1 MVRSSILAIYKACVR
16 RAAPDHKLRSAT
28 SHQPPFREVTEEAE
42 TMLSCRTCQTSR
54 LFQQPVHTLWPVPLT
69 VFEPLECNV
78 WKQVEEMRKGMN
90 FMERIFEELAKEFWG
105 ERPRIGAGAEG
116 GQSGT
121 VGKSGDGFSVSLH
134 VPRFSPE
141 ELKVKV
147 LGRKVLVT
155 GEYEKKSHDGSGS
168 YSYRY
173 EEFRREFPLPEDV
186 DTQAVKCCLTEDG
199 RLKIQA
205 PRLALPS
212 LDERIVP
219 INIETDTTSSPRQ
232 DPREK
237 AQKKESGGTEGNS
250 ETKMD
255 NSA

>member
-1 MVRSSILAIYKACVR
+1 
-16 RAAPDHKLRSAT
+16 
-28 SHQPPFREVTEEAE
+28 
-42 TMLSCRTCQTSR
+42 MLSCRTCQTSR

-105 ERPRIGAGAEG
+105 ERPRIRAGAEG
-116 GQSGT
+116 GQNGT
-121 VGKSGDGFSVSLH
+121 VDKSGDGFSVSLD

-155 GEYEKKSHDGSGS
+155 GEYEKKSDDGSGS
-168 YSYRY
+168 YSYRL
-173 EEFRREFPLPEDV
+173 EEFRREFQLPEGV
-186 DTQAVKCCLTEDG
+186 DAQSVKCCLTQDG
-199 RLKIQA
+199 VLKVQA
-205 PRLALPS
+205 PRLALTAV
-212 LDERIVP
+212 DERIVP
-219 INIETDTTSSPRQ
+219 INSESDTASSPRQ
-232 DPREK
+232 NPGEN
-237 AQKKESGGTEGNS
+237 ESEAAEGNN

-255 NSA
+255 NSV

>member
-1 MVRSSILAIYKACVR
+1 
-16 RAAPDHKLRSAT
+16 
-28 SHQPPFREVTEEAE
+28 
-42 TMLSCRTCQTSR
+42 MLSCRTCQTSR

-105 ERPRIGAGAEG
+105 ERPRIRARAEG
-116 GQSGT
+116 GQNGT
-121 VGKSGDGFSVSLH
+121 VDKSGDGFSVSLD

-155 GEYEKKSHDGSGS
+155 GEYEKKSDDGSGS

-173 EEFRREFPLPEDV
+173 EEFRREFQLPEGV

-199 RLKIQA
+199 RLKIKA
-205 PRLALPS
+205 PRLALPC

-232 DPREK
+232 NPREK
-237 AQKKESGGTEGNS
+237 AQTKESGAAEGNS